1 LKERQMIMKYTG
13 IADKLGIFA
22 MAFCLAAPMGLTA
35 LPASAEDK
43 SVEMPFEISANVA
56 LTSDYRFRGLTQTK
70 EHPATQGGLDLSAG
84 PVYLGVWGS
93 GVDFGDSDAASVEID
108 VYGGVTYEFKG
119 IGVDLGLIYYTYP
132 GAASSLNYDYV
143 EGKIALS
150 YSPFESVS
158 LGVGYNYSPDY
169 FGASGEYHYPNASV
183 EVSVPD
189 LPVTLSGTYGYSDID
204 NATAFGAPSYSDWSV
219 GLAMTYKQVELK
231 VQYIDNDL
239 SGDSGDPAVVFT
251 ASASF

>member
-1 LKERQMIMKYTG
+1 MIMKY
-13 IADKLGIFA
+13 ACSVEKMSIFT
-22 MAFCLAAPMGLTA
+22 MFFCLATPMGLTT
-35 LPASAEDK
+35 LPAAAQSSDIPLE
-43 SVEMPFEISANVA
+43 VSANIA
-56 LTSDYRFRGLTQTK
+56 LTSDYRFRGLTQTG
-70 EHPATQGGLDLSAG
+70 EHPATQGGLDLSSG
-84 PVYLGVWGS
+84 PFYLGVWGS
-93 GVDFGDSDAASVEID
+93 GVDFNDGDQASAEID
-108 VYGGVTYEFKG
+108 LYSGVTYEFNQ
-119 IGVDLGLIYYTYP
+119 IGVDLGFIYYTYP
-132 GAASSLNYDYV
+132 GAASALNYDFV
-143 EGKIALS
+143 EGKVALS
-150 YSPFESVS
+150 YSPLESVS

-204 NATAFGAPSYSDWSV
+204 NAAAFGAPSYSDWSV

-239 SGDSGDPAVVFT
+239 SGDAGDPAVVFT